1 MGGHRAVDE
10 QLVQKSL
17 VAAGQEPVATPV
29 LLPAIGPNKGGHKV
43 LEVQVVQDCSDPNQ
57 LEQFCSSFSVQAR
70 QQVPTPRY
78 LAFSV
83 RSLLGDTRSS
93 QVPEES
99 LELF

>member
-1 MGGHRAVDE
+1 M
-10 QLVQKSL
+10 
-17 VAAGQEPVATPV
+17 
-29 LLPAIGPNKGGHKV
+29 
-43 LEVQVVQDCSDPNQ
+43 EVRVVQDCSDPNQ
-57 LEQFCSSFSVQAR
+57 QFCSSDSAQAR

-78 LAFSV
+78 AAFSV